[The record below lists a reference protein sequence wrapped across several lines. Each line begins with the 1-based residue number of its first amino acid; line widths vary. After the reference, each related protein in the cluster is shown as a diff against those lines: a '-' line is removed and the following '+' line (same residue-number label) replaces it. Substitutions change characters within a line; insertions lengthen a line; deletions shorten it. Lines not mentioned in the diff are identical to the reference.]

1 MYPFKFE
8 EIYKLS
14 NNYITSLFEINDIE
28 YDKDDDYHYDI
39 ILLELLYGDNIPGNI
54 YIDKY
59 DYTNIQDDKIY
70 KLFDKY
76 DRYDK
81 SFLIWF
87 VKYLFKKEITCD
99 FYLLRYISLTND
111 VTFLQEYDENEYC
124 EKNHKTKY
132 DLDFAI
138 KFAIYKNNLNMLK
151 GLNEHIIKPYNIKF
165 NHLIEKSIAEFSYEL
180 FYKRKSIDDN
190 IVSYIEDN
198 ILIQNDIKYLNFLNS
213 INPNRTNL
221 DITCSYENI
230 GGRDYME
237 DRHVAIE
244 KKPYKFF
251 AVYDGHG
258 GSKVSELL
266 KNEFHEIIFDNLDEI
281 DGLLSVN
288 KLNENLINKIEQKI
302 YESFSY
308 FDTYMY
314 NNRYNLEIENDG
326 STAIIVLDIADYLI
340 FCNLGDSR
348 AIMFSNLSKTS
359 NILTTDLIFK
369 TKDQKPTD
377 SLENKRIKN
386 SGGYVFNGRVNGVL
400 AISRSFGD
408 FYSKNN
414 KNNIYDPFNAPVSAK
429 PVINFVS
436 KPQSINFKLLLA
448 SDGLWDVFNT
458 YQVMYKF
465 SKNFTD
471 LDKQK
476 TCKIIVN
483 QVLNTNPHNDN
494 ITVLMYDY

>member
-8 EIYKLS
+8 EIYKLR
-14 NNYITSLFEINDIE
+14 NDYITSLFQINDVE
-28 YDKDDDYHYDI
+28 YDKDDDYDYDSV
-39 ILLELLYGDNIPGNI
+39 LLELLYGENIPRNT

-59 DYTNIQDDKIY
+59 DYTNVEDDKIY
-70 KLFDKY
+70 KLFAKY

-87 VKYLFKKEITCD
+87 VRYLLKKDTTCD

-138 KFAIYKNNLNMLK
+138 KFAIYENNLNMLK
-151 GLNEHIIKPYNIKF
+151 GLNEHIMKPYNIRF
-165 NHLIEKSIAEFSYEL
+165 NHLIEKSIAEFSYKL
-180 FYKRKSIDDN
+180 FYKRKSIN
-190 IVSYIEDN
+190 ESIVTYVEEN
-198 ILIQNDIKYLNFLNS
+198 ILRRSDSKYLIFLNS
-213 INPNRTNL
+213 IDPNRINSN
-221 DITCSYENI
+221 ITCAYENI
-230 GGRDYME
+230 GGRNYME

-281 DGLLSVN
+281 DGLFSAN
-288 KLNENLINKIEQKI
+288 KLNNDLMNKIEQKI
-302 YESFSY
+302 YSSFSY

-314 NNRYNLEIENDG
+314 NNRNDLEIVNDG

-348 AIMFSNLSKTS
+348 AIMFSNLQNS
-359 NILTTDLIFK
+359 NNLIFQ

-377 SLENKRIKN
+377 SSENKRIKD
-386 SGGYVFNGRVNGVL
+386 SGGIVFNGRVNAVLGV
-400 AISRSFGD
+400 SRSFGD
-408 FYSKNN
+408 FYAKNN
-414 KNNIYDPFNAPVSAK
+414 KNNIYDPFNAPVSTK
-429 PVINFVS
+429 PVITFVS

-458 YQVMYKF
+458 YEVMNK
-465 SKNFTD
+465 SNRNVTD
-471 LDKQK
+471 SNKGK
-476 TCKIIVN
+476 TCEIIVN
-483 QVLNTNPHNDN
+483 QVLKKKPNNDN
-494 ITVLMYDY
+494 ITVLMCDY